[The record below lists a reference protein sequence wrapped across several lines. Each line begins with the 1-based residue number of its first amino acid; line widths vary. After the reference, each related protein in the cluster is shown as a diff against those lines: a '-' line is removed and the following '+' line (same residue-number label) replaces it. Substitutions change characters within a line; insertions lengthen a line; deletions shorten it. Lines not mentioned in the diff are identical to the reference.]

1 MLYYDAFLRFCR
13 ANFCKGAIVCFL
25 NDAQVHKRGHFS
37 AGHPGSG
44 RTGSGHPGHSGRSDS
59 DRSDSSH
66 SGYSARYALILSI
79 IAMVS
84 S

>member
-1 MLYYDAFLRFCR
+1 MGCSGSGRLG
-13 ANFCKGAIVCFL
+13 N
-25 NDAQVHKRGHFS
+25 S
-37 AGHPGSG
+37 GHPGSG

-79 IAMVS
+79 IVMVS